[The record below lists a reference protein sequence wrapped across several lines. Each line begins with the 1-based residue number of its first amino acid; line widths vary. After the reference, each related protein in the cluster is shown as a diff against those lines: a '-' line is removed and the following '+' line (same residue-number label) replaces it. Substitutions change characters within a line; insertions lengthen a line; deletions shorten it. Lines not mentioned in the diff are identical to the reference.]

1 MNCDN
6 CQQPAHHIY
15 TDERGER
22 CEHCG
27 AVSLISKTPT
37 DGIITRNS
45 WRIRRQQSRYEG
57 DIVMPHR
64 HNKITR
70 RQEVNPDFVKLY
82 PEQVKQYFSSEEL
95 VRDGYKKLP
104 EEIAKN
110 EARREKQKAIEKMDT
125 FFEGDSTKAVESFLK
140 DSDPT
145 LANVE

>member
-1 MNCDN
+1 
-6 CQQPAHHIY
+6 
-15 TDERGER
+15 
-22 CEHCG
+22 
-27 AVSLISKTPT
+27 
-37 DGIITRNS
+37 
-45 WRIRRQQSRYEG
+45 
-57 DIVMPHR
+57 MPHR

-140 DSDPT
+140 ET
-145 LANVE
+145 ELA